1 MAVPEPVRRGAGV
14 VNWKS
19 KPFDLLQELGPLA
32 AQQWGGGDPTAF
44 LCPIHA
50 FTCTSHCH
58 SHKCERDKSMC
69 EMRED
74 ADG

>member
-1 MAVPEPVRRGAGV
+1 MPEPVRRGAGV

-19 KPFDLLQELGPLA
+19 KPFKPVAGVRTTRCPA
-32 AQQWGGGDPTAF
+32 MRGGEPNAF